1 MRIVIDYRPALR
13 ARSGVGEY
21 VHQLARALRRLYP
34 DDALTLFTSSLRD
47 RPASELSQ
55 VIPGARVSDHRIPVQ
70 LLNLVWHRLEWPPVE
85 SCIGEACDVAFSPHP
100 LLLPA
105 RRAAQVVMVHDL
117 DFMRHPERT
126 HREIRRDYP
135 RLAGPHARRADHV
148 IVPSQYTA
156 DEVHRILEVPRE
168 HIAVCP
174 PGVPEWQ
181 SPGRGFDRH
190 GYLLF
195 MGSLEPRKNVATLL
209 AAYRRLLAGRADAPK
224 LALAGKAGPE
234 ANAGLDSLTKP
245 PLRGNVEH
253 LGYVAESERQRVYA
267 GARALVLPS
276 FDEGFGMPV
285 LEAMSLGIPVIASAR
300 GALPELVGEAGLLI
314 DPTDELAL
322 CEALAR
328 VVTDDALAQILASRG
343 LARAR
348 LFSWDR
354 TAAAVRQVFMEAV
367 LARASVSRLDA
378 TSRIGQRRVPRTETI
393 RLRVPRVD
401 EATVR
406 YREP

>member
-21 VHQLARALRRLYP
+21 VHQLARALRHTYP
-34 DDALTLFTSSLRD
+34 DDTLTLFTSSLRD
-47 RPASELSQ
+47 RPASELSR
-55 VIPGARVSDHRIPVQ
+55 VIAGAGVSDHRIPVR
-70 LLNLVWHRLEWPPVE
+70 LLNLAWHRLEWPPVE
-85 SCIGEACDVAFSPHP
+85 SCIGEGCDVAFSPHP

-117 DFMRHPERT
+117 DFMRHPEWT

-135 RLAGPHARRADHV
+135 RLAGPHARRADRV
-148 IVPSQYTA
+148 VVPSQYTA
-156 DEVHRILEVPRE
+156 DEVRRILEVPAD

-174 PGVPEWQ
+174 PGVPEWL
-181 SPGRGFDRH
+181 SPARGFDQK

-195 MGSLEPRKNVATLL
+195 MGTLEPRKNIRTLL
-209 AAYRRLLAGRADAPK
+209 AAYQRLLASGANVPK
-224 LALAGKAGPE
+224 LALAGKIGPE
-234 ANAGLDSLTKP
+234 ADACLDSLTKP
-245 PLRGNVEH
+245 PLCGNVEL

-314 DPTDELAL
+314 DPTNEVAL

-328 VVTDDALAQILASRG
+328 VATNDALAQALASRG
-343 LARAR
+343 RARAS
-348 LFSWDR
+348 LFSWRR
-354 TAAAVRQVFMEAV
+354 TAAAVRQVFIEAV
-367 LARASVSRLDA
+367 SARASVNKLAA
-378 TSRIGQRRVPRTETI
+378 TSRTGQRRVLETETI
-393 RLRVPRVD
+393 RLRAPRVD
-401 EATVR
+401 GATVM